1 VISRQ
6 DDLAIAVCGTGIG
19 ISIAANKV
27 PGIRAACAHERNT
40 AKLAREHNNA
50 TVLTLGRRVVT
61 GAQAIEMVQ
70 DFLNTPFGGSRH
82 EHRVEKIA
90 LIEIEERGRASSSLT
105 DGRPAV
111 ATAHG

>member
-1 VISRQ
+1 MDYADFGKAWEHVIARQ
-6 DDLAIAVCGTGIG
+6 DDLALAACGTGIG

-27 PGIRAACAHERNT
+27 LGIRAACAHELNT

-61 GAQAIEMVQ
+61 GAQDIEMVQ
-70 DFLNTPFGGSRH
+70 AFLKTSFAGSRH

-90 LIEIEERGRASSSLT
+90 LIEIEERGRA
-105 DGRPAV
+105 
-111 ATAHG
+111 